1 MDRDLEMKH
10 STHVS
15 FVIPSTWPIAAVHG
29 GRWEVD
35 CDLHGIHSGTCG
47 GLWVEKYIL
56 RENETLL
63 KEKLGFSPLS
73 WEHIGFHK

>member
-35 CDLHGIHSGTCG
+35 CDLHGIHSGH
-47 GLWVEKYIL
+47 LWRIMGRKIYI
-56 RENETLL
+56 
-63 KEKLGFSPLS
+63 KGK
-73 WEHIGFHK
+73 